1 MRKHLMMSLMKKGQ
15 KSGQYLKASGQYQ
28 GVLGLKKA
36 ARQMVMTLFAVMAML
51 LPDLGMAGDLFE
63 VKNVAVDARDKNATA
78 ARAKA
83 LREGQKQAFE
93 ILLKRMTRQQDWLV
107 LPASD
112 TVNVEDYILS
122 FRVQDEKNSN
132 RRYLANLSFQFD
144 MASIIGLLNELN
156 IPYIE
161 SQAKPALLIALLEDV
176 TGYRL
181 WEKNWWQE
189 SWLQPDLNNVPAPIV
204 MPLGDAED
212 AASLSV
218 EDILLGDTTSM
229 AAIAAKYNADA
240 VIVAHANATE
250 VGQLDV
256 AVYQYTGQGS
266 RLFFRNFTDEDE
278 PRDMSAQ
285 AVAEI
290 AQAFSD
296 EWKQTAIV
304 SANQMARFTVAADYE
319 NLQSWLKMRDRLETA
334 RFIKNMTVHVL
345 TSRGAIISLSYTGS
359 VEQLTSNLAQNDMV
373 LREDETGWRL
383 KLRR

>member
-1 MRKHLMMSLMKKGQ
+1 MMMKWQITGQFRLMKQ
-15 KSGQYLKASGQYQ
+15 MIFIIC
-28 GVLGLKKA
+28 VLS
-36 ARQMVMTLFAVMAML
+36 FML
-51 LPDLGMAGDLFE
+51 LPTIGNAGDLFE

-83 LREGQKQAFE
+83 LSDGQKQAFE

-144 MASIIGLLNELN
+144 MAGIIGLLNELN

-161 SQAKPALLIALLEDV
+161 TQAKPALLIALLEDV

-189 SWLQPDLNNVPAPIV
+189 SWQQPDLNNVPAPIV
-204 MPLGDAED
+204 LPLGDAED
-212 AASLSV
+212 AENLSV
-218 EDILLGDTTSM
+218 EDILIGDTKSM

-240 VIVAHANATE
+240 VIIAHANATE
-250 VGQLDV
+250 VAQLDV

-266 RLFFRNFTDEDE
+266 RLFFRNFTGKDE
-278 PRDMSAQ
+278 PRDMSSQ

-319 NLQSWLKMRDRLETA
+319 NLQSWLKMRDRLENA
-334 RFIKNMTVHVL
+334 RFIKDMTVHVL
-345 TSRGAIISLSYTGS
+345 TSNGAIVSLSYTGS